1 MATPAR
7 RTSGGP
13 VLQDALTDALAS
25 AFFEELAAAGY
36 GRLSI
41 EAVARRAGAGKAA
54 VYRRWPSKQAMALDL
69 ITKVAVA
76 AADTPDTGT
85 LRGDLHAY
93 LTAAADGL
101 RHPLASKIIPDLLA
115 EAGREPA
122 LAASLAEGIGGAR
135 RERAAELL
143 RRGID
148 RGELPRDLNI
158 PLALDFLAGPLY
170 WRLTISDA
178 PLEPGY
184 LDDLITMLLNAFRA
198 EHP

>member
-1 MATPAR
+1 MPTPTR

-13 VLQDALTDALAS
+13 VLQDELTDALTK
-25 AFFEELAAAGY
+25 AFFEELAAVGY

-54 VYRRWPSKQAMALDL
+54 VYRRWTSKQAMAEDL

-85 LRGDLHAY
+85 LRGDLRAY
-93 LTAAADGL
+93 LGAAADGL
-101 RHPLASKIIPDLLA
+101 RHPLASKIIPDLFA
-115 EAGREPA
+115 EAAREPT
-122 LAASLAEGIGGAR
+122 LAASLSEGVGGAR

-148 RGELPRDLNI
+148 RGELPADLNLS
-158 PLALDFLAGPLY
+158 LALDFLLGPLY
-170 WRLTISDA
+170 WRLTIVAD
-178 PLEPGY
+178 PPEPDY
-184 LDDLITMLLNAFRA
+184 LDELTTMLLTAFRA
-198 EHP
+198 TS